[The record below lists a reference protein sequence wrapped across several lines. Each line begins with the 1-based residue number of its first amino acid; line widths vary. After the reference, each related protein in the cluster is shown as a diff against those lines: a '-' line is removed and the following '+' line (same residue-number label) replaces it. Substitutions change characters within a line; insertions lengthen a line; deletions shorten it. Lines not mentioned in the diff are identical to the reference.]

1 MLPDPSRSAQLIA
14 RCLELYDAGTT
25 LTPAGTACELMDLP
39 ELPMHCPDHHVLVP
53 LALLTAAHIRAG
65 RGRGALESDLN
76 TAAKRAGEIP
86 GGLCGNYGCCGAAIG
101 AGVFASVWQK
111 TTPTSKSGW
120 SAANAM
126 TARCLA
132 AVASVEG
139 PRCCKR
145 VVCLS
150 ANAAAEAAP
159 ELLGLDLG
167 GAQDIVCHYFSHNR
181 ECRGAFCPFF
191 PENSTGQAQ

>member
-1 MLPDPSRSAQLIA
+1 MLPDPARSAQLVA
-14 RCLELYDAGTT
+14 RCLELYDAGEP
-25 LTPAGTACELMDLP
+25 LTPAGIACELMDLP

-53 LALLTAAHIRAG
+53 LALLTAAHMRCA
-65 RGRGALESDLN
+65 RGRDALAADLN
-76 TAAKRAGEIP
+76 TAAKRAGEVP

-120 SAANAM
+120 SAANAI
-126 TARCLA
+126 TARCLE
-132 AVASVEG
+132 AVASIEG

-159 ELLGLDLG
+159 ELLGLNLG
-167 GAQDIVCHYFSHNR
+167 GTQNVTCHHFSRSR
-181 ECRGAFCPFF
+181 ECRGTACPFF
-191 PENSTGQAQ
+191 PKNTEDKA